1 MAKRRK
7 EQTMQWPK
15 EGKDRQCNGQKKDR
29 QYNSHKKER
38 TNNAMAKRRKEQ
50 TMQWP
55 KEKMKR
61 GKTTIYKTLHIILI
75 YSQTCLKG
83 HPLYSK

>member
-1 MAKRRK
+1 
-7 EQTMQWPK
+7 MQWPK
-15 EGKDRQCNGQKKDR
+15 EGKDRHYNGQKK
-29 QYNSHKKER
+29 ER
-38 TNNAMAKRRKEQ
+38 TDITMAKRRKGQ
-50 TMQWP
+50 TLQWP
-55 KEKMKR
+55 KEGKKI